1 MMKMTAMI
9 GGLAMMLVLPWPA
22 AAGGPPVHAAPLT
35 LVDWPDATYTS
46 ACFSDHARRFVARD
60 GVARDGAVR
69 FQVYAPIFADLTG
82 DGRLEA
88 LVPYSCT
95 GADFGGVQLFVYT
108 GDAARPRLLSEVPAP
123 GGPAVGGWPPC
134 RA

>member
-1 MMKMTAMI
+1 
-9 GGLAMMLVLPWPA
+9 
-22 AAGGPPVHAAPLT
+22 
-35 LVDWPDATYTS
+35 
-46 ACFSDHARRFVARD
+46 VARS

-69 FQVYAPIFADLTG
+69 FQVYAPLYADLTG
-82 DGRLEA
+82 DGRPEA

-108 GDAARPRLLSEVPAP
+108 GDAAHLRCSARSPPQAARLRE
-123 GGPAVGGWPPC
+123 GWPRC